1 MIRLAGTIAVARGQD
16 VRALT
21 LPCPAPQSRNLADTF
36 PRPAMTLLRRP
47 RARIVRLLAA
57 AAVLLGLAAGCS
69 TLEYERQLTFRPS
82 RDVAGWFAGIPAGAR
97 EVFVPVGDPA
107 KRERMVAWWWPAED
121 ANAPAVLYLHGAR
134 WNLTGQTRRI
144 EQLHRFGFSV
154 FAIDYRGFG
163 KSDGDLPS
171 EASVYEDAQAA
182 WRWVGERQPDPSR
195 RFIYGHS
202 LGGAVAID
210 LAAWLSAEGEPA
222 GGLLAESTFTNLADI
237 AAALTSEWLPTKL
250 ILSQKFDSVDKITR
264 VRMPVLIV
272 HGTSDHMVP
281 SRFSESLYQAA
292 PAPKKLLLVDGAGHN
307 NAMIVGEDAYR
318 QALADLFHLPEVA
331 AARVTPRAVAAA
343 RPAR

>member
-1 MIRLAGTIAVARGQD
+1 MIGRGNRSRSPAVKTSG
-16 VRALT
+16 ALT
-21 LPCPAPQSRNLADTF
+21 LQRTRAAFAETTPPAS
-36 PRPAMTLLRRP
+36 AMTSFFRP
-47 RARIVRLLAA
+47 GARAVRLLAVA
-57 AAVLLGLAAGCS
+57 ATLLTLAAGCS

-82 RDVAGWFAGIPAGAR
+82 KDVAAWFAGIPAGAR
-97 EVFVPVGDPA
+97 EVFVPVGDPT
-107 KRERMVAWWWPAED
+107 KRERMVAWWWPAEA

-171 EASVYEDAQAA
+171 ESSVYEDAQAA
-182 WRWVGERQPDPSR
+182 WRWVGERQPDPAR

-210 LAAWLSAEGEPA
+210 LAASLSADGEPA

-264 VRMPVLIV
+264 VKMPVLIV

-281 SRFSESLYQAA
+281 SRFSEALYQAA
-292 PAPKKLLLVDGAGHN
+292 PAPKKLLLVDGASHN
-307 NAMIVGEDAYR
+307 NAMIVGEEAYR
-318 QALADLFHLPEVA
+318 QALADLFHLPEIA
-331 AARVTPRAVAAA
+331 TAGAPRALAAHSTH
-343 RPAR
+343 